1 MSSYSVSDKVALV
14 TGAARGI
21 GLETA
26 RLLYK
31 RGARV
36 VLVDV
41 DPEATARAA
50 RQQLGGRA
58 IGLGADVTDSG
69 AMQDA
74 VAETIE
80 RFGRLDIVVANAGI
94 APQPATVRAMDPD
107 LFERVIEVNLLGVHR
122 TVHAALPHVVETGGH
137 VVVVAS
143 VYAFLN
149 GVLLAPYAMSKAG
162 VEQYGRALRGEL
174 VQHGASASVAYFGFI
189 DTAMVR
195 EGFAGALAQRFEAT
209 FPRVL
214 RKRLA
219 PSAAGEALVAG
230 VERRASRIIAPRRW
244 SVLSVL
250 RGVLN
255 PLLDRRTERNA
266 TIQAVLRDADVVERA
281 PTYALAGPTMTPA
294 TRSPVAELKA
304 LAGEPLGTSSWHEVT
319 QARSMPSRT

>member
-1 MSSYSVSDKVALV
+1 MSSYSVNDKVALV

-26 RLLYK
+26 RLLCE

-36 VLVDV
+36 ALVDL

-50 RQQLGGRA
+50 RQLGGRA
-58 IGLGADVTDSG
+58 IGLGADVTDTG

-107 LFERVIEVNLLGVHR
+107 LFERVMEVNLLGVHR
-122 TVHAALPHVVETGGH
+122 TVHAALPHVVEAGGH

-143 VYAFLN
+143 VYAFVN

-174 VQHGASASVAYFGFI
+174 AQHGASASVAYFGFI

-230 VERRASRIIAPRRW
+230 IERRASRIIAPRRW

-266 TIQAVLRDADVVERA
+266 AIQAVLRDADVVEPA
-281 PTYALAGPTMTPA
+281 PTYALAE
-294 TRSPVAELKA
+294 SP
-304 LAGEPLGTSSWHEVT
+304 
-319 QARSMPSRT
+319 R